1 MVGSYLG
8 AEPPV
13 QSMGKGQNF
22 HPLQG
27 VSMLNVVPIGFLVQP
42 SWSRSTSKAM
52 FARGD
57 NIFC

>member
-1 MVGSYLG
+1 M
-8 AEPPV
+8 